1 MTKTVVLIGGDGVG
15 KSMLVRA
22 LMELNLKLELSHKV
36 VIEEPD
42 RVMQVDGDVSCS
54 MEIALPDCL
63 KEPAEIRHL
72 SRRNKSD
79 RKRNRADRWR

>member
-1 MTKTVVLIGGDGVG
+1 MIQTIVFIGGDGVG
-15 KSMLVRA
+15 KSMLGRA
-22 LMELNLKLELSHKV
+22 LMQLSLNYTV
-36 VIEEPD
+36 VTLRQD

-54 MEIALPDCL
+54 VEITLPDCL

-79 RKRNRADRWR
+79 RKRNRANRWR

>member
-15 KSMLVRA
+15 KSMLGRA
-22 LMELNLKLELSHKV
+22 LMQLELSHKV
-36 VIEEPD
+36 VILHQD

-79 RKRNRADRWR
+79 RKRNRANRWR

>member
-1 MTKTVVLIGGDGVG
+1 MTKTVVLIGGNGVG
-15 KSMLVRA
+15 KSMLGRA
-22 LMELNLKLELSHKV
+22 LMQLSLNYTV
-36 VIEEPD
+36 VTLRQY

-54 MEIALPDCL
+54 VEIALPDCL

>member
-1 MTKTVVLIGGDGVG
+1 MSKTVVL
-15 KSMLVRA
+15 MCLWLYLAELRRA
-22 LMELNLKLELSHKV
+22 LMQLELSHKV
-36 VIEEPD
+36 VISEPN
-42 RVMQVDGDVSCS
+42 RVKHVDGVVSCS

-63 KEPAEIRHL
+63 KEHAEMRHI

>member
-15 KSMLVRA
+15 KSMLGRA
-22 LMELNLKLELSHKV
+22 LMVLELSHKV
-36 VIEEPD
+36 VIAEPD
-42 RVMQVDGDVSCS
+42 RVMQVDGDVFCS
-54 MEIALPDCL
+54 VEIALPDCL

-79 RKRNRADRWR
+79 RKRNRANRWR